1 MKKIYLSAALLLS
14 GMMVQAQ
21 FTYNYLKAA
30 DNYYSKGDY
39 SSASNYYEKYL
50 TAATSKTGGDN
61 YDPYVAESLKAGSKS
76 PKGSSSRVQAVY
88 NLAES
93 YRKLTYYSKA
103 EPFYKEATAAGA
115 QAFPLAQ
122 FHYAGVLKKLEKYA
136 DAEAAYQEFL
146 KNYATADNYTAQ
158 AKQELESLRFI
169 QAQLK
174 KEDAKLYTVTKP
186 ALNAEGATYA
196 PVWLNDN
203 TLLFTSTR
211 ADKDAAKNTLHTNR
225 VYEAAYNSAAEGA
238 AKAGLP
244 QPAGAH
250 QGVVSVSA
258 DGRRMYITRWTV
270 KDGQK
275 SAAIYRSDRTGENW
289 SDPVALEASVNEA
302 GTNNQQ
308 PFISA
313 DGTYLLFA
321 SDRKS
326 GQGGYDIWM
335 AEMDASGHAGKVQ
348 NLGTAINTAADEQ
361 APYYHATTRTLV
373 FSSNGRI
380 GMGGYDLYSA
390 KGTPGQWAAAKNMGY
405 PVNSVKDDMYFAA
418 KGNTKNLLADVLI
431 SSDRSSAC
439 CLEIVAVQKKQPA
452 RVVSGIVIDC
462 GTGSPLANA
471 EVALLDTV
479 SGRPVGRQQT
489 NAEGRYSFTLEEFQP
504 LKVIATVQQ
513 YEQGSVSFTA
523 PGDEEVVIVTNPS
536 LCLVKVPAKPELE
549 VGKAK
554 VMEHVYY
561 ELNKA
566 TVLDESKGALDELVQ
581 LLTENPAMT
590 IEISGHT
597 DSIGR
602 KAYNRKLSQQRADN
616 VVAYLVS
623 KGIDAARL
631 KAVGYGDTVP
641 VAPNSNEDGSDNAEG
656 RKQNRRT
663 EFKVL
668 SK

>member
-1 MKKIYLSAALLLS
+1 MKKIYISAALLLS
-14 GMMVQAQ
+14 GIMVQAQ

-30 DNYYSKGDY
+30 DSYYSKGDY
-39 SSASNYYEKYL
+39 SSASSYYEKYL
-50 TAATSKTGGDN
+50 ASSTSKTGGEK
-61 YDPYVAESLKAGSKS
+61 YDPYVAESIKASGKA
-76 PKGSSSRVQAVY
+76 PKGSSSHAQAVY

-103 EPFYKEATAAGA
+103 ESFYKEAATGTH
-115 QAFPLAQ
+115 AFPLAQ
-122 FHYAGVLKKLEKYA
+122 YHYAGVLKKLGKYQE
-136 DAEAAYQEFL
+136 AEAAYQEFL
-146 KNYATADNYTAQ
+146 KSYTTADDYTAT

-174 KEDAKLYTVTKP
+174 KDDIKLYTVTKP

-196 PVWLNDN
+196 PVWLNGN

-225 VYEAAYNSAAEGA
+225 VYTAAYSGGADA

-244 QPAGAH
+244 QPADVH

-258 DGRRMYITRWTV
+258 EGSRMYITRWTV
-270 KDGQK
+270 KDGHK
-275 SAAIYRSDRTGENW
+275 NAAIYRSERSGDSW
-289 SDPVALEASVNEA
+289 SEPVALEATVNEA
-302 GTNNQQ
+302 GANNQQ

-321 SDRKS
+321 SDRKG
-326 GQGGYDIWM
+326 GQGGYDIWY
-335 AEMDASGHAGKVQ
+335 APMDAAGHAGKAE

-361 APYYHATTRTLV
+361 APYYHTLSQTLV
-373 FSSNGRI
+373 FSSNGRV

-390 KGTPGQWAAAKNMGY
+390 KGTKGSWATPKNLGY
-405 PVNSVKDDMYFAA
+405 PVNSVKDDMYFTA
-418 KGNTKNLLADVLI
+418 KAGSKNLLADVLI
-431 SSDRSSAC
+431 STDRSSAC
-439 CLEIVAVQKKQPA
+439 CLEIVALQKKQPA

-479 SGRPVGRQQT
+479 SGRTAGRQQT
-489 NAEGRYSFTLEEFQP
+489 NAEGRYSFTLEEYQP
-504 LKVIATVQQ
+504 LKVVATVQE

-523 PGDEEVVIVTNPS
+523 PADEDVVVVANPS
-536 LCLVKVPAKPELE
+536 LCLVKIPAKPALE
-549 VGKAK
+549 VGKVK

-561 ELNKA
+561 QLDKA
-566 TVLDESKGALDELVQ
+566 KVLDESKGALDELVQ
-581 LLTENPAMT
+581 LLTENPNMT

-602 KAYNRKLSQQRADN
+602 KSYNQKLSQQRADN

-623 KGIDAARL
+623 KSIDAARL

-641 VAPNSNEDGSDNAEG
+641 VAPNTNADGSDNPEG

>member
-1 MKKIYLSAALLLS
+1 MKKIYISAALLFSTML
-14 GMMVQAQ
+14 VQAQ

-30 DNYYSKGDY
+30 DGYYSKGDY
-39 SSASNYYEKYL
+39 SSASSYYEKYL
-50 TAATSKTGGDN
+50 AAASSKTGGDS
-61 YDPYVAESLKAGSKS
+61 YDPYVAESLTAASKS
-76 PKGSSSRVQAVY
+76 SKGGSSRAQAVY

-103 EPFYKEATAAGA
+103 EPFYKEAVAGTKE
-115 QAFPLAQ
+115 FPLAQ
-122 FHYAGVLKKLEKYA
+122 YHYAGILKKLEKYKE
-136 DAEAAYQEFL
+136 AETAYQEFL
-146 KNYATADNYTAQ
+146 KTYTTADSYTAQ

-169 QAQLK
+169 QAQLR
-174 KEDAKLYTVTKP
+174 KEDVKLYTVTKP

-211 ADKDAAKNTLHTNR
+211 ADKDAAKNALHTNR
-225 VYEAAYNSAAEGA
+225 VYEAAYGSAAGNA
-238 AKAGLP
+238 VKTNLT
-244 QPAGAH
+244 QPAGTH

-258 DGRRMYITRWTV
+258 DGRSMYITRWTV
-270 KDGQK
+270 KEGKKQ
-275 SAAIYRSDRTGENW
+275 AAIYRSVRTGDSW
-289 SDPVALEASVNEA
+289 SEPVALEASVNEA
-302 GTNNQQ
+302 GSNNQQ
-308 PFISA
+308 PFIST
-313 DGTYLLFA
+313 DGSYLLFA
-321 SDRKS
+321 SDRK
-326 GQGGYDIWM
+326 GGLGGYDIWY
-335 AEMDASGHAGKVQ
+335 APMDAAGHAGKAQ
-348 NLGTAINTAADEQ
+348 NLGAAINTAADEQ
-361 APYYHATTRTLV
+361 APYYHAASGNLV
-373 FSSNGRI
+373 FSSNGRV
-380 GMGGYDLYSA
+380 GMGGYDLYGA
-390 KGTPGQWAAAKNMGY
+390 KGKPGQWAAAKNLGY

-418 KGNTKNLLADVLI
+418 KGNNKNLLADALI

-439 CLEIVAVQKKQPA
+439 CLEIVALQKKQPA

-462 GTGSPLANA
+462 ATGSPLANA
-471 EVALLDTV
+471 EVTLLDTV
-479 SGRPVGRQQT
+479 SGRSAGRQQT
-489 NAEGRYSFTLEEFQP
+489 NAEGRYSFTLEEYQP
-504 LKVIATVQQ
+504 LKVVATVQA

-523 PGDEEVVIVTNPS
+523 PADEEVVIVTNPS
-536 LCLVKVPAKPELE
+536 LCLVKIPAKPELE
-549 VGKAK
+549 VGKVK

-566 TVLDESKGALDELVQ
+566 KVLDDSKPALDELVQ

-602 KAYNRKLSQQRADN
+602 KSYNRKLSQQRADN
-616 VVAYLVS
+616 VVAYLVG

-631 KAVGYGDTVP
+631 KAVGYGDSMP
-641 VAPNSNEDGSDNAEG
+641 VAPNSNADGSDNPEG